1 MFAGIH
7 VHHVKMFVTASS
19 LSSELS
25 RVGHEVCIAADWLV
39 FFVRETSNSCEGRDE
54 TPNYVLTTHI
64 VDIS

>member
-39 FFVRETSNSCEGRDE
+39 FFCPRDFKQLRR
-54 TPNYVLTTHI
+54 TR
-64 VDIS
+64 